1 MANKKFSQFNQL
13 ASATGTTELVGFDG
27 SNNVRLL
34 ASTLGGGGGKSEY
47 PKVTKARIHQF
58 NNYGTHSNFDG
69 RIANGFCR
77 EVPISFTGDVV
88 LTKVECRQTNAS
100 SGAAANGGR
109 LGIYKLHSIVSSG
122 LQAGNFRFDKVYQES
137 QTFDFSS
144 ALAGADQ
151 EITLTTP
158 QTLEAG
164 QLYIIAIVDDYAVND
179 ATSPKLFGRRGI
191 SVARPFGSSSISN
204 TRTNNASH
212 FFTQPNMGQV
222 IPLTITGGVMVNS
235 AVFTTNGYNLS
246 QSASKC
252 LLTIQNA

>member
-144 ALAGADQ
+144 ALANTDQ

-164 QLYIIAIVDDYAVND
+164 ELYIIAIVDDYATND
-179 ATSPKLFGRRGI
+179 ATSPTLFGRRGI
-191 SVARPFGSSSISN
+191 SAARPFSSAISN
-204 TRTNNASH
+204 QRGNNATH
-212 FFTQPNMGQV
+212 FFTTPNLAQV
-222 IPLTITGGVMVNS
+222 TPLTITGGVMVNS
-235 AVFTTNGYNLS
+235 AVFRTDGYNFS
-246 QSASKC
+246 ESASKC

>member
-47 PKVTKARIHQF
+47 PTPTKARINQF
-58 NNYGTHSNFDG
+58 NNYSIHSNLDG
-69 RIANGFCR
+69 RIRNGSCR

-88 LTKVECRQTNAS
+88 LRKVECRQTNTN
-100 SGAAANGGR
+100 SGASANGGR
-109 LGIYKLHSIVSSG
+109 LGIYKFDSIVASG
-122 LQAGNFRFDKVYQES
+122 PQAGKFKFDKVYQET
-137 QTFDFSS
+137 QTFNFSS
-144 ALAGADQ
+144 ALAGTDQ

-179 ATSPKLFGRRGI
+179 ATTPTLLGRRGI
-191 SVARPFGSSSISN
+191 SATRPIGSFI
-204 TRTNNASH
+204 NNQRVNSASH
-212 FFTQPNMGQV
+212 FFTQPNLGQV
-222 IPLTITGGVMVNS
+222 IPLTITNGIMVNS
-235 AVFTTNGYNLS
+235 CVFATDGFNMFE
-246 QSASKC
+246 SASKC

>member
-144 ALAGADQ
+144 ALVGADQ

-158 QTLEAG
+158 QTLESG
-164 QLYIIAIVDDYAVND
+164 ELYIIAIGDDYATND
-179 ATSPKLFGRRGI
+179 ATSPTLFGRRGI
-191 SVARPFGSSSISN
+191 SAARPFSSAISN
-204 TRTNNASH
+204 QRGNNATH
-212 FFTQPNMGQV
+212 FFTTPNLAQV
-222 IPLTITGGVMVNS
+222 TPLTITGGVMVNS
-235 AVFTTNGYNLS
+235 AVFRTDGYNFS
-246 QSASKC
+246 ESASKC